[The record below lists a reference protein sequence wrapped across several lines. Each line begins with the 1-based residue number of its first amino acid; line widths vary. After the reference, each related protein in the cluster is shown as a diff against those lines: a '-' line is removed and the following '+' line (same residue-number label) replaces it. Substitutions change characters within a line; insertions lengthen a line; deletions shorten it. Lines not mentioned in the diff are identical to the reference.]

1 MTYVW
6 KILDVYADSGAITSA
21 KYFCSVSD
29 GKNTVETEG
38 YWNFPEAKAVIP
50 FGEVTE
56 EMIVKWIEDGATVDG
71 KNIIKSRLEEQLQSI
86 AAKPVPA
93 PWLPQTFTPE
103 I

>member
-1 MTYVW
+1 MIYVW
-6 KILDVYADSGAITSA
+6 KILDVYADNGAITSA

-29 GKNTVETEG
+29 GENTVETEG
-38 YWNFPEAKAVIP
+38 YWSFPEAKAVIP

-56 EMIVKWIEDGATVDG
+56 EMIVQWIEDGATVDG

-93 PWLPQTFTPE
+93 PWLPQTFTPDL
-103 I
+103 